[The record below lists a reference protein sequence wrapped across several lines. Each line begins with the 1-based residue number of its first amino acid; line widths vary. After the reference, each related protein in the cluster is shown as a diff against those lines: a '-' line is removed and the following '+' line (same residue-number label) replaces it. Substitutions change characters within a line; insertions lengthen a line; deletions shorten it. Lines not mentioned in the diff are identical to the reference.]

1 MMTAA
6 RSILLLQLAPSLL
19 PPHRRDASTM
29 FNALVKCLL
38 LVQLALQSLAWTAVP
53 SNPYRLTSAP
63 RGAYAQ
69 VTKGGAGI
77 GRVTATNS
85 FLTMMAPPAAA
96 FEWKPFKKGID
107 DKMGKCVDS
116 TQNQFNSI
124 RAGGANPS
132 LLDRIFVDDFGV
144 PTPLNQVARVAAS
157 GSQQLVVEPFDKTLL
172 KEIEKAITTSDI
184 NITPVNDGSGM
195 IRLNIP
201 PLTEDRRKE
210 LAKQVIIPS
219 STQLKHTL

>member
-1 MMTAA
+1 M
-6 RSILLLQLAPSLL
+6 S
-19 PPHRRDASTM
+19 
-29 FNALVKCLL
+29 
-38 LVQLALQSLAWTAVP
+38 
-53 SNPYRLTSAP
+53 
-63 RGAYAQ
+63 
-69 VTKGGAGI
+69 
-77 GRVTATNS
+77 
-85 FLTMMAPPAAA
+85 MMAAPAAT

-132 LLDRIFVDDFGV
+132 LLDRIFVDYFGT

-210 LAKQVIIPS
+210 LAKQVI
-219 STQLKHTL
+219 